1 MMGVVRIMPLLDGET
16 QQKVIRMLE
25 EWGPR
30 LEAAENETTVVDDAT
45 IRAIVA
51 EQRHGATSPASAV
64 PQKGPGQPVVRGTG
78 WTEPRKWEPSK
89 AQTEIFDAMVA
100 HMAGGPNEPVK

>member
-1 MMGVVRIMPLLDGET
+1 MPHLTAEG
-16 QQKVIRMLE
+16 QQTVIRLLE

-30 LEAAENETTVVDDAT
+30 LEAAQDGTSVVDDAT

-51 EQRHGATSPASAV
+51 EQRLSTPSSMV
-64 PQKGPGQPVVRGTG
+64 PEKGPGQPVVRGSG

-89 AQTEIFDAMVA
+89 AQTEMFDAMVA
-100 HMAGGPNEPVK
+100 KMAGGPNEPVNE